1 MAFST
6 RLLDVA
12 RRRAR
17 AGEISDLRVRVAT
30 GELAQG
36 ANEVA
41 KNAANVAAKVAMVA
55 EKAADISG
63 DAGEITKSILQTSA
77 VVEEA
82 GKLNIELAGLMK
94 DLESFNWKF
103 EF

>member
-1 MAFST
+1 
-6 RLLDVA
+6 
-12 RRRAR
+12 
-17 AGEISDLRVRVAT
+17 
-30 GELAQG
+30 
-36 ANEVA
+36 
-41 KNAANVAAKVAMVA
+41 MVA